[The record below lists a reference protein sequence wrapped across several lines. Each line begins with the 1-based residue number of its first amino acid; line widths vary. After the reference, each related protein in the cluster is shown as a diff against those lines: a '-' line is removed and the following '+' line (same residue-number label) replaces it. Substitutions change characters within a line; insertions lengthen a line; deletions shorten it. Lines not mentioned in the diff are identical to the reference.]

1 MWPPRCSVH
10 AEPSMKNVPYSMNV
24 MSYAQTVGAEKK

>member
-1 MWPPRCSVH
+1 MCPPRCSVQ

-24 MSYAQTVGAEKK
+24 MSYAHSVGALKT